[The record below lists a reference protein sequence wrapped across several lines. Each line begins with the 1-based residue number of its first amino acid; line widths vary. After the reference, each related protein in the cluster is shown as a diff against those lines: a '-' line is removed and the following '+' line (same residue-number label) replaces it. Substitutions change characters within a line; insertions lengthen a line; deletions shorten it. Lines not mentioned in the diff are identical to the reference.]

1 MAAQPRPERIPDPT
15 GIAAERYALAV
26 VLPLWMAAGSSDWLL
41 HRRSRIEA
49 TSGSRESRLH
59 VFGIVM
65 TAPPV
70 LAGLL
75 LEIDAG
81 VLAIMAAGYVAH
93 IGMTIWDVA
102 YADEKRRIIPTE
114 QHVHAL
120 LELLPFAALSLVGL
134 AHRDQVLALVGR
146 GPERPR
152 FALRRKRSPVPRRA
166 LVATMAAF
174 TLTVALPYAEELT
187 RCIRYERR
195 AQAAG
200 SAPSV
205 A

>member
-1 MAAQPRPERIPDPT
+1 MAANPRPERIPDPT
-15 GIAAERYALAV
+15 GIAAERYAFAV

-49 TSGSRESRLH
+49 TSGSYESRLH
-59 VFGIVM
+59 VLGIMM

-93 IGMTIWDVA
+93 LGMTILDVA
-102 YADEKRRIIPTE
+102 YADEKRRIVPTE

-134 AHRDQVLALVGR
+134 AHRDQLVGC

-152 FALRRKRSPVPRRA
+152 FALRRKRSPVPLRA

-200 SAPSV
+200 SALS
-205 A
+205 AA

>member
-1 MAAQPRPERIPDPT
+1 MAAETRLEHIPDPT

-41 HRRSRIEA
+41 HRRSHIEA
-49 TSGSRESRLH
+49 TSGSHESRLH
-59 VFGIVM
+59 VFGIMM

-75 LEIDAG
+75 LEIDAA

-93 IGMTIWDVA
+93 LGMTIWDVA
-102 YADEKRRIIPTE
+102 YADEKRRIVPLE
-114 QHVHAL
+114 QHIHAL

-134 AHRDQVLALVGR
+134 AHRNQVLALVGR

-152 FALRRKRSPVPRRA
+152 FALRRKRSPVPLRA
-166 LVATMAAF
+166 LAATMAAF
-174 TLTVALPYAEELT
+174 TLTVGLPYAEELT
-187 RCIRYERR
+187 RCIRHERR
-195 AQAAG
+195 TQAMRSEP
-200 SAPSV
+200 SA